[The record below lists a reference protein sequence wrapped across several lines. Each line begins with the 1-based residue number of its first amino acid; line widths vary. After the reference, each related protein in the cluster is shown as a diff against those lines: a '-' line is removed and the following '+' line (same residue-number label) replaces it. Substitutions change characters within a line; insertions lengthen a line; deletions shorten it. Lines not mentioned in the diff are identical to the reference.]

1 MINPEP
7 LISVIMGVNRDEGN
21 LHKSINSILNQTY
34 TNLEFIIMNDGNSDE
49 VSQIVNQIN
58 DNRIILVAKE
68 EIGLTAC
75 LNAGIDKSKGDYIA
89 RQDAGDFSKQDRF
102 FEQIKFL
109 QNNPSIS
116 LCGTWVNEYSN
127 SGTDLGL
134 TMFPLADQ
142 EIKKDILFQN
152 TFCHGSII
160 IEKKVLTILKGYRN
174 EFIRSQ
180 DYDLWLRVIESH
192 NVANINK
199 VLYSRIVS
207 RDSISFLNK
216 KSQNEYARIARLCY
230 DARQLNNE
238 EPLHLINNIKKDSF
252 KISSSRK
259 LKSIYN
265 FYCGRRLYTNQKMKQ
280 SRIYFLHAL
289 ISHPFAVKN
298 IIYIIL
304 TCLPNSFRLVLDR
317 VWLRSKKKHKL
328 KID

>member
-34 TNLEFIIMNDGNSDE
+34 TNLEFIIINDGNSDE
-49 VSQIVNQIN
+49 VRQIVNQIN

-68 EIGLTAC
+68 KIGLTAC
-75 LNAGIDKSKGDYIA
+75 LNTGIDKSKGDYIA

-116 LCGTWVNEYSN
+116 LCGTWVNEYSI

-134 TMFPLADQ
+134 TMFPVADE

-238 EPLHLINNIKKDSF
+238 EPLHLIKNIKKDSF

-259 LKSIYN
+259 LKSLYN
-265 FYCGRRLYTNQKMKQ
+265 FYCGRRLYSNQKMKQ

-289 ISHPFAVKN
+289 IIYPFAVKN
-298 IIYIIL
+298 IIFIIL
-304 TCLPNSFRLVLDR
+304 TCLPNSFRLALDR
-317 VWLRSKKKHKL
+317 IWLRSKKKHKL

>member
-1 MINPEP
+1 
-7 LISVIMGVNRDEGN
+7 MGVNRDEGN

-34 TNLEFIIMNDGNSDE
+34 TNLEFIIINDGNSDE

-68 EIGLTAC
+68 KIGLTAC
-75 LNAGIDKSKGDYIA
+75 LNTGIDKSKGDYIA

-116 LCGTWVNEYSN
+116 LCGTWVNEYSI

-134 TMFPLADQ
+134 TMFPVAD
-142 EIKKDILFQN
+142 EKIKKDILFQN

-160 IEKKVLTILKGYRN
+160 IEKKVLTILKGYRD

-238 EPLHLINNIKKDSF
+238 EPLYLIKNIKKDSF

-259 LKSIYN
+259 LKSLYN
-265 FYCGRRLYTNQKMKQ
+265 FYCGRRLYSNQKMKQ

-289 ISHPFAVKN
+289 IIYPFAVKN
-298 IIYIIL
+298 IIFIIL
-304 TCLPNSFRLVLDR
+304 TCLPNSFRLALDR
-317 VWLRSKKKHKL
+317 IWLRSKKKHKL